1 MPNLERTRQDNRH
14 IRRPCAS
21 TMTADVV
28 THACTHYEIRSTA
41 TLQAAHHKQHGPVQ
55 GVAVG
60 KYYCS
65 RRPRSYPMRCAV
77 AAGSWSPHT
86 GGCDRV
92 YRLRW
97 DTAVAADRR
106 AYSLVGGG
114 SSFGGFHCKLWA
126 TDRTVFV
133 VIVLNFCIN
142 YIWTL
147 CRRRA
152 PGRKERRGWFS
163 PFPSSRKA

>member
-1 MPNLERTRQDNRH
+1 M
-14 IRRPCAS
+14 
-21 TMTADVV
+21 
-28 THACTHYEIRSTA
+28 
-41 TLQAAHHKQHGPVQ
+41 
-55 GVAVG
+55 G
-60 KYYCS
+60 KYYYCS

-106 AYSLVGGG
+106 AYSLVGAG

-133 VIVLNFCIN
+133 VIVLNFFI
-142 YIWTL
+142 IHF
-147 CRRRA
+147 RA
-152 PGRKERRGWFS
+152 ILVVARDG
-163 PFPSSRKA
+163 SRSCDLEDLYDY